1 VRLVEGFT
9 GIEGWLSVLNK
20 WSRNWGAVMW
30 ARNKQWRSVTLLSIF
45 AVIVVTREEPSN
57 S

>member
-1 VRLVEGFT
+1 MEGFT
-9 GIEGWLSVLNK
+9 RVEGCLSVLNK

-30 ARNKQWRSVTLLSIF
+30 AGNKQWRSATLLNTF
-45 AVIVVTREEPSN
+45 AVIVITGEEPSN

>member
-1 VRLVEGFT
+1 MEGFT
-9 GIEGWLSVLNK
+9 RVEGWLSVLNK

-30 ARNKQWRSVTLLSIF
+30 ARDKQWRSVTLLSIF
-45 AVIVVTREEPSN
+45 AVIIVTGEEPSN